1 MKILSILIL
10 CFVFIACSKAPD
22 TNEETPLVE
31 VEQNSQEKE
40 NVEPEEK
47 EYTKEDLLEQQR
59 EKSEG
64 LDFLGLT
71 EEEALNLA
79 NENNVSFRV
88 VKRDGRYLAV
98 TMDYR
103 PGRINAEIEDG
114 KVTTF
119 NVE

>member
-10 CFVFIACSKAPD
+10 CFLFVSCSKAST

-31 VEQNSQEKE
+31 VEQNPEVQE
-40 NVEPEEK
+40 NLEPEEK
-47 EYTKEDLLEQQR
+47 EYTKDDLLEKQR

-64 LDFLGLT
+64 LDFVGLT

-88 VKRDGRYLAV
+88 VKKDGRHLAV

-114 KVTTF
+114 KVTAF